1 MKEIT
6 PLIICG
12 GNGTRL
18 WPISRT
24 HSPKQFQRV
33 GDAAS
38 LTFFQSAVER
48 HSGEGFGTPLIV
60 SSAKHGR
67 TLHRHSG
74 RCESLGDVARPVGQ
88 RHEAGLESRRGQV
101 DALLEHRRKEL
112 PEASIVGL
120 LRVRV
125 AADRAGMEEEAQHAT
140 GEIR

>member
-38 LTFFQSAVER
+38 LTFFQAAVER
-48 HSGEGFGTPLIV
+48 HPAKA
-60 SSAKHGR
+60 SAPR
-67 TLHRHSG
+67 
-74 RCESLGDVARPVGQ
+74 
-88 RHEAGLESRRGQV
+88 
-101 DALLEHRRKEL
+101 
-112 PEASIVGL
+112 
-120 LRVRV
+120 
-125 AADRAGMEEEAQHAT
+125 
-140 GEIR
+140 